1 MRLLGMR
8 RARRHSLSFPPTS
21 SGRISGNVHA
31 FIEFVAEP
39 GEHGCTEG
47 APATWFED
55 VLLDL
60 QTALR
65 DVNGRT
71 TPHTVISAI
80 NRVGLSVISTLSR
93 ISRYCVLLS

>member
-1 MRLLGMR
+1 MTRPWCVTGRLQATL
-8 RARRHSLSFPPTS
+8 AHLECSDCLTK
-21 SGRISGNVHA
+21 
-31 FIEFVAEP
+31 FVARP
-39 GEHGCTEG
+39 GEYGCTEG
-47 APATWFED
+47 APATSFED

-80 NRVGLSVISTLSR
+80 NRVGLSA
-93 ISRYCVLLS
+93 

>member
-1 MRLLGMR
+1 MECTGCWTEL
-8 RARRHSLSFPPTS
+8 
-21 SGRISGNVHA
+21 
-31 FIEFVAEP
+31 VAQP

-71 TPHTVISAI
+71 TPHTVVSAI
-80 NRVGLSVISTLSR
+80 NRVGPLACAALSSMSR
-93 ISRYCVLLS
+93 DCVLPS